1 MKKILIL
8 CAAFLTSLSK
18 IMFGQD
24 KPNILFV
31 YIDDLGYGDLHCY
44 GSRVNESP
52 GIDRLADEGIR
63 FTSYYSSAP
72 ISSPSRVAVLT
83 GQFPARWGI
92 TSFIND
98 SKANRNRGMRNF
110 LDLSAP
116 SVARN
121 LKEAG
126 YYTAHIGK
134 WHMGGGR
141 DIGNVPYISE
151 YGFDESVTQFEGIG
165 ERYLAKYETL
175 NLPDSTRPL
184 EKMSAKLGRGEV
196 HWAKRENFTQIYV
209 DRAIKAIENSRAAN
223 KPFYINLW
231 PDDPHIPL
239 EPPRELRGNGLTPA
253 LYKGVIKEM
262 DRHLA
267 RIFDYI
273 RNNPEL
279 KRNTIIIFSSDN
291 GPAKNVGSAGGFRG
305 FKGNLY
311 EGGISE
317 PFIVWAPG
325 IIPAKKQGTVD
336 EVSVLAGVDLAPSII
351 TIAGATKT
359 QGVTYD
365 GIDASGIFLGKE
377 QTIRKKSLFW
387 MRPPGT
393 PLDYQDLAIRE
404 GNYKLLIN
412 IDGTRIELYNIK
424 EDRPETK
431 NLAGSNPELTARL
444 KKEVLDW
451 YSEMPPLVDR
461 KQVSP
466 R

>member
-8 CAAFLTSLSK
+8 CVAFLTSLSK
-18 IMFGQD
+18 MIFGQE

-31 YIDDLGYGDLHCY
+31 YIDDMGYGDLHCY
-44 GSRVNESP
+44 GSTMNESP

-63 FTSYYSSAP
+63 FTGYYSSAP
-72 ISSPSRVAVLT
+72 ISSPSRVAVTT

-98 SKANRNRGMRNF
+98 SKANRNRGMRDF

-121 LKEAG
+121 LQEAG

-141 DIGNVPYISE
+141 DIGNVPYITE

-184 EKMSAKLGRGEV
+184 EKMSARLGRGEI
-196 HWAKRENFTQIYV
+196 HWAKREDFTQIYV
-209 DRAIKAIENSRAAN
+209 DRAIKAMENSRSAN
-223 KPFYINLW
+223 KPFYVNLW
-231 PDDPHIPL
+231 PDDVHIPL
-239 EPPRELRGNGLTPA
+239 EPPRALRGNGKIPD
-253 LYKGVIKEM
+253 LYRGVIKEM
-262 DRHLA
+262 DRHLT

-279 KRNTIIIFSSDN
+279 RDNTIIILSSDN
-291 GPAKNVGSAGGFRG
+291 GPARNVGSAGGFRG
-305 FKGNLY
+305 YKGNLF
-311 EGGISE
+311 EGGIGE
-317 PFIVWAPG
+317 PLIVWAPG
-325 IIPAKKQGTVD
+325 FIPAEKQGTVD

-351 TIAGATKT
+351 ALAGAKKT
-359 QGVTYD
+359 EGVTYD
-365 GIDASGIFLGKE
+365 GIDASRILMGKE
-377 QTIRKKSLFW
+377 QQHRKKALFW

-393 PLDYQDLAIRE
+393 PLEFHDLAIRE
-404 GNYKLLIN
+404 GDYKLLVN
-412 IDGTRIELYNIK
+412 IDGTRTELYNIK
-424 EDRPETK
+424 EDRVETK
-431 NLAGSNPELTARL
+431 NLAGQNQKLTDRL
-444 KKEVLDW
+444 KKKVLGW

-461 KQVSP
+461 K
-466 R
+466 